1 MQCVV
6 VVVTFLHHSSAFGVW
21 LTPFFPLNLHWHS
34 IPGDAH
40 TSNETCILITFIGIQ
55 KHLFLIS
62 FWYQHSTFYLLLPVL
77 CFLAYDSLLCHTAL
91 VPLMMMI
98 WSTKCNS
105 DTRYRYRWIELFSY
119 WPCSAPSQHI
129 YSTSQLFLFPFTLL
143 TFWFLST
150 IFIIRLQSPTMIFF
164 AQRFYSLE
172 RLIHCSECRIFYA
185 THFLFLSYW

>member
-1 MQCVV
+1 MCCCCYVFAPFRCIRCVADAI
-6 VVVTFLHHSSAFGVW
+6 FPFKSSLAQHSRRRAHIEWDLHF
-21 LTPFFPLNLHWHS
+21 NYIYWHS
-34 IPGDAH
+34 K
-40 TSNETCILITFIGIQ
+40 TLVFNFILISALYFLFTFAR
-55 KHLFLIS
+55 F
-62 FWYQHSTFYLLLPVL
+62 VL
-77 CFLAYDSLLCHTAL
+77 LAYDSLLCHTAL

-105 DTRYRYRWIELFSY
+105 DTRYRYRCIELFSH
-119 WPCSAPSQHI
+119 WPFSAPSQHI